1 MGEPD
6 RPQPLK
12 TLLSILIALT
22 ALTGALVS
30 WQASRVGGE
39 ASGADSKAIT
49 AALDEAAT
57 EMGISAE
64 TFSNLTN
71 AREYLVHMENGRAL
85 REEAARDPGDRGR
98 RLEEWRAESIRAR
111 ARHTQ
116 LNQDYI
122 KTEAGRPT
130 FDSERY
136 RETVRSLAA
145 SEKPLAVEPFIQ
157 TSNERRRESLLLV
170 SLNALFTV
178 AIFVFTVA
186 LKTEVKAK
194 SVWTA
199 AGLAFYLAAAL
210 IAALR
215 IFG

>member
-1 MGEPD
+1 MAEPE

-12 TLLSILIALT
+12 TPLSVLIALT

-30 WQASRVGGE
+30 WQASRVGSA
-39 ASGADSKAIT
+39 ASSADSKAIT

-85 REEAARDPGDRGR
+85 REESARDPGAGGR
-98 RLEEWRAESIRAR
+98 LIEEWRAESIRAR

-122 KTEAGRPT
+122 KTDEGRPT

-136 RETVRSLAA
+136 RETVRALAA
-145 SEKPLAVEPFIQ
+145 SEKPLAVEPFIK
-157 TSNERRRESLLLV
+157 TSNERRRESLLLA
-170 SLNALFTV
+170 SLNALFAA
-178 AIFVFTVA
+178 AIFLFTVA
-186 LKTEVKAK
+186 LKTEVRAK
-194 SVWTA
+194 PVWAA
-199 AGLAFYLAAAL
+199 AGLVLYLTAAA